1 MFKSGFKKVLYS
13 GLVLGLLLG
22 LTACGKQKEEETVS
36 GWGEDNTALA
46 REFVYGEQIL
56 KIPEY
61 LGNASVIQ
69 TAKLD
74 SNIYA
79 VWEIYGDEEMP
90 ESCFK
95 LMQMSEE
102 GSDIKLLDM
111 QNKMPDISLEEGSY
125 AGFTE
130 FTFSGDRIYGVK
142 EYYSLADAETMGDAE
157 TVKTALCCW
166 DFSGNMIWEQMLAP
180 AGEDGIEVHVRS
192 ILPDDNSGIN
202 LIISGDDTEI
212 QAVTSTGE
220 FLEKKSLT
228 AIDRSLKD
236 FSDLIICMDGT
247 LQYTYVDEKKGSTMW
262 LNQLDLSQPMVG
274 EAKQLP
280 DDFMIQGHSCV
291 ADGESMADVV
301 YATMNGVY
309 SVNMG
314 DTESNQIMSFV
325 NSDVPTINMNHIVI
339 LDETRFVGFYYDS
352 YKYSQVVSLFT
363 KRNPEDIKD
372 KTVLVLAGYYI
383 PHEVKNR
390 VVQFNKA
397 NPEYRIVMKEY
408 HTYDTMEDGMA
419 GYNRLNM
426 DILGRGLPDILIA
439 DSYFPV
445 SSYISKG
452 LVADIDTLIR
462 ADEELSQTEFLEN
475 VFDAYRI
482 EGKLYYVTPSF
493 SVNTLIGKESLV
505 GNRTSWTMK
514 EMQELLA
521 SMPEGTQS
529 IGELTRSDFV
539 QMMIQYCGND
549 FIDAKDG
556 KCDFNN
562 ENFVAML
569 EYAKSLP
576 EEIDWSEMG
585 EDYWV
590 NQDLQ
595 YRENRT
601 ILAKCD
607 VSDTRYVNDYINGY
621 FGEEISYIGFP
632 SVTETGAVVEADE
645 QYLLSAKSEHLEGAW
660 EFVRYYL
667 TEEYKREIIGFPVN
681 KMIFEERAMEVTKSP
696 YTIDRNGNKQEYEY
710 KMSIGGESVV
720 LPNMTTE
727 QVDEFIEFVESIDKC
742 VYYDE
747 DIEAIINEEVA
758 LFFAGQKS
766 ASDVARVIQSRV
778 EIYVNESR

>member
-1 MFKSGFKKVLYS
+1 
-13 GLVLGLLLG
+13 
-22 LTACGKQKEEETVS
+22 
-36 GWGEDNTALA
+36 
-46 REFVYGEQIL
+46 
-56 KIPEY
+56 
-61 LGNASVIQ
+61 
-69 TAKLD
+69 
-74 SNIYA
+74 
-79 VWEIYGDEEMP
+79 MP

-95 LMQMSEE
+95 LMQISED
-102 GSDIKLLDM
+102 GSDIKLLYM

-130 FTFSGDRIYGVK
+130 FTF
-142 EYYSLADAETMGDAE
+142 
-157 TVKTALCCW
+157 
-166 DFSGNMIWEQMLAP
+166 N
-180 AGEDGIEVHVRS
+180 
-192 ILPDDNSGIN
+192 
-202 LIISGDDTEI
+202 
-212 QAVTSTGE
+212 E
-220 FLEKKSLT
+220 FCKFRCTDYK
-228 AIDRSLKD
+228 
-236 FSDLIICMDGT
+236 
-247 LQYTYVDEKKGSTMW
+247 Y
-262 LNQLDLSQPMVG
+262 
-274 EAKQLP
+274 
-280 DDFMIQGHSCV
+280 
-291 ADGESMADVV
+291 ES
-301 YATMNGVY
+301 YR
-309 SVNMG
+309 
-314 DTESNQIMSFV
+314 
-325 NSDVPTINMNHIVI
+325 I

-363 KRNPEDIKD
+363 KRNPVDIKD

-439 DSYFPV
+439 YSYFPV

-556 KCDFNN
+556 KCD
-562 ENFVAML
+562 
-569 EYAKSLP
+569 
-576 EEIDWSEMG
+576 
-585 EDYWV
+585 
-590 NQDLQ
+590 
-595 YRENRT
+595 
-601 ILAKCD
+601 

-621 FGEEISYIGFP
+621 FGEEIS
-632 SVTETGAVVEADE
+632 
-645 QYLLSAKSEHLEGAW
+645 
-660 EFVRYYL
+660 
-667 TEEYKREIIGFPVN
+667 
-681 KMIFEERAMEVTKSP
+681 
-696 YTIDRNGNKQEYEY
+696 
-710 KMSIGGESVV
+710 
-720 LPNMTTE
+720 
-727 QVDEFIEFVESIDKC
+727 
-742 VYYDE
+742 
-747 DIEAIINEEVA
+747 
-758 LFFAGQKS
+758 
-766 ASDVARVIQSRV
+766 
-778 EIYVNESR
+778 